1 VPDLGSIFGKP
12 EPSPERQEFYRRL
25 AVKGA
30 TPLWEVLG
38 NLITAEPRTSCLP
51 VVWHYE
57 ELRPLLLEAG
67 ELISAQEAERR
78 VLVLE
83 NPGFPGASRITHSL
97 YAGLQLVMPGEVTSV
112 HRHTATAIRFIIE
125 GEGGYTAV
133 NGERVYMRPGDF
145 ILTPCWTSH
154 EHGNPGDTPVVWL
167 DGLDVPIVNLFDSS
181 FAGPVP
187 PGGPPGEAEPPAR
200 GFAYPYASNRAALD
214 RLYHDGLR
222 RAHPVDPRHG
232 IKMFY
237 DAPEELARTTERPD
251 NEACSAESSKVSG
264 RLDGPAGPERAPRGY
279 PMPTMSAF
287 LQLLPAGFRGEP
299 WRATDATVY
308 CVVEGAGRSH
318 IGDQGAGDQ
327 TLEWREHDVFVV
339 PSWQRASHETEREAV
354 LFGFSDRAAQ
364 QALGLWRE
372 EH

>member
-1 VPDLGSIFGKP
+1 
-12 EPSPERQEFYRRL
+12 
-25 AVKGA
+25 
-30 TPLWEVLG
+30 
-38 NLITAEPRTSCLP
+38 

-83 NPGFPGASRITHSL
+83 NPGFRGASRITHSL

-125 GEGGYTAV
+125 GEGGYTTV
-133 NGERVYMRPGDF
+133 NGARAWMRPGDF
-145 ILTPCWTSH
+145 ILTPSWTSH
-154 EHGNPGDTPVVWL
+154 EHGNPHGNGNRGDTPVVWL
-167 DGLDVPIVNLFDSS
+167 DGLDMPIVNLFDSS
-181 FAGPVP
+181 FAGNVP
-187 PGGPPGEAEPPAR
+187 PGEVEPPAR
-200 GFAYPYASNRAALD
+200 EFAYPYLSNLQALE
-214 RLYHDGLR
+214 RLR
-222 RAHPVDPRHG
+222 RARPPDPRHG

-237 DAPEELARTTERPD
+237 DTSKDLARTTEP
-251 NEACSAESSKVSG
+251 V
-264 RLDGPAGPERAPRGY
+264 GPVRASGY

-287 LQLLPAGFRGEP
+287 LQLLPAGFRGKP

-308 CVVEGAGRSH
+308 CAVEGRGRTH
-318 IGDQGAGDQ
+318 IGDPGAGHQ
-327 TLEWREHDVFVV
+327 SAGLQILEWRERDVFVV
-339 PSWQRASHETEREAV
+339 PSWQHASHETEREAV

-372 EH
+372 EA

>member
-1 VPDLGSIFGKP
+1 VPEISTV
-12 EPSPERQEFYRRL
+12 RREFYERL

-38 NLITAEPRTSCLP
+38 NLITAEPKTSCLP
-51 VVWHYE
+51 AVWHYD

-67 ELISAQEAERR
+67 EIISAQEAERR

-83 NPGFPGASRITHSL
+83 NPGFHGASRITHSL
-97 YAGLQLVMPGEVTSV
+97 YAGLQLVMPGEVTSL
-112 HRHTATAIRFIIE
+112 HRHSATAIRFIIE
-125 GEGGYTAV
+125 GEGGYTTV
-133 NGERVYMRPGDF
+133 NGERAYMRPGDF
-145 ILTPCWTSH
+145 ILTPSWTSH
-154 EHGNPGDTPVVWL
+154 EHGNPGLAPVVWL

-181 FAGPVP
+181 FAGNVAA
-187 PGGPPGEAEPPAR
+187 GEAEPPAR
-200 GFAYPYASNRAALD
+200 KFAFPYLSNLQALD
-214 RLYHDGLR
+214 RLR
-222 RAHPVDPRHG
+222 RAQPADPRHG
-232 IKMFY
+232 TKMFY
-237 DAPEELARTTERPD
+237 DMSE
-251 NEACSAESSKVSG
+251 
-264 RLDGPAGPERAPRGY
+264 GY
-279 PMPTMSAF
+279 PMPTMSPF

-308 CVVEGAGRSH
+308 CVVEGRGRSH

-339 PSWQRASHETEREAV
+339 PSWRRTSHETEREAV

>member
-1 VPDLGSIFGKP
+1 MPRFAVPETSTA
-12 EPSPERQEFYRRL
+12 RREFYQRL
-25 AVKGA
+25 GAKGS

-38 NLITAEPRTSCLP
+38 NLITAEPKTSCLP

-67 ELISAQEAERR
+67 ELITAREAERS

-83 NPGFPGASRITHSL
+83 NPGFRGDSRITHSL
-97 YAGLQLVMPGEVTSV
+97 YAGLQLVMPGEVTSL

-125 GEGGYTAV
+125 GDGGYTTV
-133 NGERVYMRPGDF
+133 NGQRANMRPGDF

-154 EHGNPGDTPVVWL
+154 EHGNPGKTPVVWL

-181 FAGPVP
+181 FAGGVP
-187 PGGPPGEAEPPAR
+187 AGEVEPPAR
-200 GFAYPYASNRAALD
+200 RFAYPYAENREVLE
-214 RLYHDGLR
+214 RLR
-222 RAHPVDPRHG
+222 RERLTDPRHG
-232 IKMFY
+232 TKMFY
-237 DAPEELARTTERPD
+237 DI
-251 NEACSAESSKVSG
+251 S
-264 RLDGPAGPERAPRGY
+264 RGY
-279 PMPTMSAF
+279 PMPTMSPF
-287 LQLLPAGFRGEP
+287 LQLLPAGFRAEP

-308 CVVEGAGRSH
+308 CVVEGRGQSH
-318 IGDQGAGDQ
+318 IGDQ

-339 PSWQRASHETEREAV
+339 PSWQRASHETEQEAV

-372 EH
+372 EV